1 MSRLGPRI
9 ASKLTPTVDRIN
21 LGPTEQEDWMKT
33 RDRILECALRLF
45 NQQGEPNVS
54 TLEIANELD
63 ISPGNLYYHFHGK
76 EPVVLELFE
85 RFQAELAPLLNPP
98 ADARL
103 EAEDYWLFLHLIVER
118 LAHYR
123 FLFQDL
129 SNLAGRLPKLARGIR
144 YLLNAIKRTLAS
156 LLARLKAEGQVVSDT
171 RALGQLVEQI
181 TLTLLFSLDYQ
192 RILDREGEVRV
203 VVYQIMMLVA
213 PHLSPPS
220 RHAAENLALHYLEE

>member
-1 MSRLGPRI
+1 
-9 ASKLTPTVDRIN
+9 
-21 LGPTEQEDWMKT
+21 MKT
-33 RDRILECALRLF
+33 RDRILECALQLF

-54 TLEIANELD
+54 TLEIANELG

-76 EPVVLELFE
+76 EPLILGLFE
-85 RFQAELAPLLNPP
+85 RFQAELAPLLDPP

-144 YLLNAIKRTLAS
+144 NWLNTLKRTLAS
-156 LLARLKAEGQVVSDT
+156 LLARLKAEQQLVSDT
-171 RALGQLVEQI
+171 QALGQLVEQI

-192 RILDREGEVRV
+192 RILGRPGESRLV
-203 VVYQIMMLVA
+203 VFQVMMLVA
-213 PHLSPPS
+213 PHLTADS
-220 RHAAENLALHYLEE
+220 RFAAEHLARRYLES

>member
-1 MSRLGPRI
+1 
-9 ASKLTPTVDRIN
+9 
-21 LGPTEQEDWMKT
+21 MKT
-33 RDRILECALRLF
+33 RDRILECALQLF

-54 TLEIANELD
+54 ALEIANELD

-85 RFQAELAPLLNPP
+85 RFQAELAPLLDPP
-98 ADARL
+98 PDARL
-103 EAEDYWLFLHLIVER
+103 DAEDYWLFLHLIVER

-144 YLLNAIKRTLAS
+144 NLLNAIKRTLAT
-156 LLARLKAEGQVVSDT
+156 LLARLKAEGKVVSDT

-181 TLTLLFSLDYQ
+181 TMTLLFSLDYQ
-192 RILDREGEVRV
+192 RILDREGEAQV

-213 PHLSPPS
+213 PHLSSES
-220 RHAAENLALHYLEE
+220 RHAAETLALHYLQE